1 MDLLYILYK
10 VPPSNA
16 ACMPESIM
24 DGPDQH
30 DPMREGSGAHYFRQ
44 DKQDVQSGF
53 GINVVA
59 MVIRGRGN
67 QVELAAL

>member
-1 MDLLYILYK
+1 
-10 VPPSNA
+10 
-16 ACMPESIM
+16 M